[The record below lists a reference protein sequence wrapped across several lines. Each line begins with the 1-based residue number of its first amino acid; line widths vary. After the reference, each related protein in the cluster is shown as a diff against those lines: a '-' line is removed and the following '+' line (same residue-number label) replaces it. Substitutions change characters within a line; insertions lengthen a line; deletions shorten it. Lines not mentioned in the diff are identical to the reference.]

1 MRGSFSFTVARAPHP
16 LPLDAGL
23 SDPAWAA
30 GKVPDGTGPWE
41 NATTRSP
48 ATLATTAYM
57 LYDDTNLYV
66 GFKAAQGGVP
76 IVATQTTNDVGFGID
91 DFVGI
96 GLDTSGAGSQ
106 AYYFETTPRGVRYE
120 QANENVRFRP
130 RWNAAAERRQ
140 RRVWSAVMIIPLDV
154 AARAARGQA
163 NAGG

>member
-1 MRGSFSFTVARAPHP
+1 MLRFVVCTLLAFALLGAPVRAAVRASFSFTVARAPHP

-66 GFKAAQGGVP
+66 GFKAAQESV
-76 IVATQTTNDVGFGID
+76 QTASKAYVMTVVGF
-91 DFVGI
+91 
-96 GLDTSGAGSQ
+96 
-106 AYYFETTPRGVRYE
+106 VRK
-120 QANENVRFRP
+120 V
-130 RWNAAAERRQ
+130 
-140 RRVWSAVMIIPLDV
+140 I
-154 AARAARGQA
+154 
-163 NAGG
+163 